1 MGKCFG
7 MDRKCWKPLLILG
20 RPFTHLHEERKKDKG
35 AKSLVLFCI
44 FSSLVPAHVFSLLLL
59 LFLFPVLL
67 RRLLLFLPRSAASSH
82 NLRNACAMRVLFPGH
97 VVSGL
102 HVYRLPHNNHV
113 MLLGTS
119 DGHSFR

>member
-1 MGKCFG
+1 MTK
-7 MDRKCWKPLLILG
+7 
-20 RPFTHLHEERKKDKG
+20 RKKDKG
-35 AKSLVLFCI
+35 AKSLVLFCF

-59 LFLFPVLL
+59 LLLFLFPLLL
-67 RRLLLFLPRSAASSH
+67 RRLLLLLPRSGASFH
-82 NLRNACAMRVLFPGH
+82 NLRSACAMRVLFPGH

-102 HVYRLPHNNHV
+102 HVYRLPHNNLV

>member
-1 MGKCFG
+1 MTK
-7 MDRKCWKPLLILG
+7 
-20 RPFTHLHEERKKDKG
+20 RKKDKG
-35 AKSLVLFCI
+35 FSSLVLFCI

-59 LFLFPVLL
+59 LSLFPLLL
-67 RRLLLFLPRSAASSH
+67 RRFLLLLPRSGASSH

-97 VVSGL
+97 VVSAR